1 MLDQVRLYVKRSAA
15 PHPAFTLKRPRFRYQ
30 ASVHDA
36 EDIGLALIEGPFCP
50 TLAMAIGALKT
61 EIESKVEALKMG
73 RAEAFNDDWILKPM
87 VVAMYDA
94 SQEQLD
100 VVPLMQH
107 LKRKGHRR
115 DWLEQL
121 RMAGYMERS
130 SLLRVRFRGDRDRS
144 TEESSK
150 KTEAIQPSH
159 EGRDSMMERS
169 GPPDLADNAS
179 KEALYT
185 TPTAAMHNK
194 GNSPPTMLVTT
205 FDAKE
210 APEILAA
217 QAPNNSYSALVR
229 ERAFGGMYG
238 NTKPLV
244 DAAEP
249 TFVLDRFIKNKRL
262 RVIVMGELYNEFDS
276 LPDDDLRLTA
286 VIVYQQH
293 VPRRHADFPMV
304 LAAAYLSYRPES
316 LLQIYIVEESAEPII
331 LCITRSPAKGFL
343 PTHPVFRY
351 RATANNADSPG
362 QHKEVIRGPY
372 APTLRGALHALLADI
387 RLKVDLKRSRSYV
400 MPHERDPTIPAIGG
414 SEQVDA
420 RALVQYLKENGLS
433 KEWERLRFDSGF
445 MKRRAVVKIE
455 VVPSGWRPGC

>member
-1 MLDQVRLYVKRSAA
+1 
-15 PHPAFTLKRPRFRYQ
+15 
-30 ASVHDA
+30 
-36 EDIGLALIEGPFCP
+36 
-50 TLAMAIGALKT
+50 
-61 EIESKVEALKMG
+61 
-73 RAEAFNDDWILKPM
+73 
-87 VVAMYDA
+87 
-94 SQEQLD
+94 
-100 VVPLMQH
+100 
-107 LKRKGHRR
+107 
-115 DWLEQL
+115 
-121 RMAGYMERS
+121 
-130 SLLRVRFRGDRDRS
+130 
-144 TEESSK
+144 
-150 KTEAIQPSH
+150 
-159 EGRDSMMERS
+159 MERS

-179 KEALYT
+179 KRALYT
-185 TPTAAMHNK
+185 TPTAATHNK
-194 GNSPPTMLVTT
+194 GNFPPAMLVAT

-217 QAPNNSYSALVR
+217 QTPNNSYSALVR

-262 RVIVMGELYNEFDS
+262 RVVVTGELHNEFDS
-276 LPDDDLRLTA
+276 LLDDDLKLTA
-286 VIVYQQH
+286 VIV
-293 VPRRHADFPMV
+293 F

-351 RATANNADSPG
+351 RATANSADSPG

-372 APTLRGALHALLADI
+372 APTLLGALHALLADI

-400 MPHERDPTIPAIGG
+400 MPHERNPTVPAIGG

-420 RALVQYLKENGLS
+420 RALVQYLKDNGLS